1 MISARSSRAHTRV
14 PLVALVSLVSLV
26 SLVACGACGGRSDA
40 TPSGTAPPV
49 AADGGPGPAAVTCD
63 ASSAIG
69 IAVSS
74 NDLNGFPPYAV
85 AGCTLAYVSAAGDLV
100 VRDLAAGTEAVV
112 APATERPR
120 RPAASTTLI
129 AWEADENGRSVVR
142 IRAGGVVQTARGA
155 FQAAGEPRAS
165 GASVVFTAWNGPAAA
180 DDTDVWL
187 YDATAVEP
195 RARIAIGGPGQ
206 QRFAD
211 VSTDYVA
218 VSDFGEDPDLRFD
231 DDGKDLADVV
241 VLERVTGRVVR
252 RRLAGKQAFPMLAD
266 GGVLAYLDWS
276 GIHPEPKFVR
286 YQLRS
291 GAVLGDPAADR
302 SIADVV
308 YASSDYARPA
318 VSDGTLEWIANP
330 DGRTTLYRAPADGS
344 SAALAVKGLEELR
357 LYAPSPSS
365 AGFTVLA
372 ASRLDGAE
380 SLPRLRA
387 VAR

>member
-1 MISARSSRAHTRV
+1 MIGARSSRAHTRIPV
-14 PLVALVSLVSLV
+14 AAVGALVALGAL
-26 SLVACGACGGRSDA
+26 GACGGRSDA
-40 TPSGTAPPV
+40 TSSGSSPR
-49 AADGGPGPAAVTCD
+49 AAVDGGVVPAAVTCD
-63 ASSAIG
+63 ASSATDIV
-69 IAVSS
+69 VSS

-85 AGCTLAYVSAAGDLV
+85 AGCTLAYVNAAGDLV

-112 APATERPR
+112 APASEHPR
-120 RPAASTTLI
+120 RPAASTMLV
-129 AWEADENGRSVVR
+129 AWEADEDGQSVVR

-165 GASVVFTAWNGPAAA
+165 GASIVFTAWNGPTTA

-187 YDATAVEP
+187 YDATADEP
-195 RARIAIGGPGQ
+195 RARLAVGGPGQ

-211 VSTDYVA
+211 VSSDYVA

-231 DDGKDLADVV
+231 NDGKDLADVV
-241 VLERVTGRVVR
+241 VLERATGRIVPR
-252 RRLAGKQAFPMLAD
+252 RRAGKQAFPMLAD

-276 GIHPEPKFVR
+276 GIHPEPKFVA

-318 VSDGTLEWIANP
+318 VSRDMLEWIANP

-344 SAALAVKGLEELR
+344 TAALAVKGLEEFR
-357 LYAPSPSS
+357 LYAPSPTS

-372 ASRLDGAE
+372 ASRIGSAE